1 MQEKELRQKLKKG
14 LSDFLEGL
22 QVLEIR
28 EDVVLG
34 TGQER
39 LTADLVA
46 TVKIG
51 KTRRKLVFSLKQ
63 RGYPRDL
70 EYGITTLRELLIHKP
85 EFVPVLAAPFIS
97 ESGRALVRQ
106 QGMNFVDLSGNVHVA
121 FDNVL
126 IRMTSPGNKFLSK
139 KEGID
144 IFSDRAS
151 LVLRALIAKPD
162 QFLTVRALAE
172 DASISVGWASEV
184 LGEIEERGYL
194 ERKPRQ
200 GCRII
205 KIESLL
211 DDWTNQYEFLSR
223 NRIQSYFINAESL
236 DEILGKLKTSCV
248 SWEVDL
254 ALTVHAGAHL
264 VAPFVRY
271 GECHVYLSDD
281 GDFDEQAGHLVDAL
295 GLVQPYAGGNFHIV
309 RPYYRKAAFF
319 QARTINNLV
328 VASDLQLY
336 LDLFRFPV
344 RGREQA
350 EKVLEQSGLREA
362 NGWS

>member
-14 LSDFLEGL
+14 LSDLLEGL

-39 LTADLVA
+39 LAADLVA

-70 EYGITTLRELLIHKP
+70 EYGITTLRELLMHKP

-97 ESGRALVRQ
+97 ESGRAFVRQ
-106 QGMNFVDLSGNVHVA
+106 QGMNFVDLSGNAHVA

-126 IRMTSPGNKFLSK
+126 IRMTSPGNKFVSK

-162 QFLTVRALAE
+162 EFFTVRALAE

-184 LGEIEERGYL
+184 LGRSRSVGTSRENLARGA
-194 ERKPRQ
+194 
-200 GCRII
+200 G
-205 KIESLL
+205 S
-211 DDWTNQYEFLSR
+211 SR
-223 NRIQSYFINAESL
+223 
-236 DEILGKLKTSCV
+236 
-248 SWEVDL
+248 
-254 ALTVHAGAHL
+254 
-264 VAPFVRY
+264 
-271 GECHVYLSDD
+271 
-281 GDFDEQAGHLVDAL
+281 
-295 GLVQPYAGGNFHIV
+295 
-309 RPYYRKAAFF
+309 
-319 QARTINNLV
+319 
-328 VASDLQLY
+328 
-336 LDLFRFPV
+336 
-344 RGREQA
+344 
-350 EKVLEQSGLREA
+350 
-362 NGWS
+362 